1 MSDAA
6 AAEYCRRVMRLHARS
21 FYFATRVLP
30 LEKRRGIE
38 ALYAFFRSVDDAV
51 DEGDVGNEERRVR
64 LQRFRTAIHSLSG
77 SGEGSSEPWFA
88 ALSSAFERYEL
99 DPSPLLELIDGCESD
114 LGCVNFERMADL
126 ERYARAVAGTVGRSV
141 MPVLGASD
149 PEAISLGECLGVAMQ
164 LTNVLRDVDEDRR
177 LGRNYLPVREFA
189 GAASK
194 DVMRFVAARARA
206 YYQSGRTVAR
216 QVPNDGSRAA
226 LLMAATFYEGI
237 LTRLERRGFEP
248 AGRAYV
254 GSAAKWGLAAK
265 CLVSAYTGLA
275 IIR

>member
-38 ALYAFFRSVDDAV
+38 ALYAFFRGVDDAV
-51 DEGDVGNEERRVR
+51 DEGDASSEERRSD
-64 LQRFRTAIHSLSG
+64 LQRFRNAIQSLSG
-77 SGEGSSEPWFA
+77 SGERSSEPWFA

-99 DPSPLLELIDGCESD
+99 DTQPLLELIDGCESD
-114 LGCVNFERMADL
+114 LGSVNFERMSDL

-141 MPVLGASD
+141 MPVLGACD
-149 PEAISLGECLGVAMQ
+149 EEAITLGERLGVAMQ

-177 LGRNYLPVREFA
+177 LGRNYLPMREYP

-194 DVMRFVAARARA
+194 DVMRFVALRARA
-206 YYQSGRTVAR
+206 YYESGRAVAKC
-216 QVPNDGSRAA
+216 VPNDGSRAA

-237 LTRLERRGFEP
+237 LTKLERRGFEP
-248 AGRAYV
+248 VGRAYV

-275 IIR
+275 IIK